1 MAMIARWKSFVE
13 SKSRV
18 RNSLGY
24 IRTSEACDSSDDVC
38 SCESGEACE

>member
-1 MAMIARWKSFVE
+1 MAIVARRKRFAE
-13 SKSRV
+13 SRSRV

-24 IRTSEACDSSDDVC
+24 IRASEACDSSDDVC

>member
-1 MAMIARWKSFVE
+1 MAMVAKRERFVE

-24 IRTSEACDSSDDVC
+24 IRASEACDSSDDVC